1 MKWNISRPGNH
12 GHTNNAGRRAV
23 GARSYPTPSTC
34 VWAGRLALTSRPCD
48 PIPRAMSAVPAALA
62 KAFGQ
67 LTDRALVAV
76 AVKSIAITLAVFGA
90 FGVGLYFA
98 LAEASQR
105 FGVDEGWAGIAAVLL
120 VPVAMW
126 LLFRVVA
133 IAVLQ
138 FFADEIV
145 AAVEARHYPAF
156 AAQAKPLPFR
166 RDLGNSVRGL
176 TRALGYN
183 LLALPLAAVLA
194 FTAIGPALVFL
205 VVNAVLLGRELTDM
219 AWLRHD
225 TALGG
230 GDLRGNPAPFTER
243 LLMGAAIAG
252 MMLVPIIGLIAPIIG
267 AAAGTHL
274 VLRRLE
280 RGGATQ

>member
-1 MKWNISRPGNH
+1 
-12 GHTNNAGRRAV
+12 
-23 GARSYPTPSTC
+23 
-34 VWAGRLALTSRPCD
+34 
-48 PIPRAMSAVPAALA
+48 MSAVPAALA

-67 LTDRALVAV
+67 LADRAVVLV
-76 AVKSIAITLAVFGA
+76 AVKSIAVTLVLFAGL
-90 FGVGLYFA
+90 GVGLYFA
-98 LAEASQR
+98 LLAVSQR
-105 FGVDEGWAGIAAVLL
+105 YGVDASLAQGWAGLAAALL

-145 AAVEARHYPAF
+145 AAVEARHYPAW
-156 AAQAKPLPFR
+156 AAQAKPLPFH

-176 TRALGYN
+176 LRALGYN

-194 FTAIGPALVFL
+194 FTAIGPAVVFL
-205 VVNAVLLGRELTDM
+205 TVNAVLLGRELTDM
-219 AWLRHD
+219 AWLRHC
-225 TALGG
+225 A
-230 GDLRGNPAPFTER
+230 GDLRGNPAPFGER
-243 LLMGAAIAG
+243 LVMGGVIAG
-252 MMLVPIIGLIAPIIG
+252 MMLVPLLGLIAPIIG

-280 RGGATQ
+280 QAERAS